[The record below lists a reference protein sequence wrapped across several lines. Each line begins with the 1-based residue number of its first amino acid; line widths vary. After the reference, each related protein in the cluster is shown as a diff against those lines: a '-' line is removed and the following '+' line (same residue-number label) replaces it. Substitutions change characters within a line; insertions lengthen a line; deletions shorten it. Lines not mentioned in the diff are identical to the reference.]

1 MKTICAWCGKHIS
14 GNKDDPDISHG
25 ICSDC
30 EKKEREELE
39 RIKGKKKNK
48 KSS

>member
-1 MKTICAWCGKHIS
+1 MKTICSWCGKHIS
-14 GNKDDPDISHG
+14 GDKDDPDISHG

-39 RIKGKKKNK
+39 RMKKRRDK
-48 KSS
+48 KR